1 MGLRGAISALCRNLL
16 LGASQVPRILKWSSV
31 VSLKPTLLKC
41 SLETATMTSWHLPAV
56 VSNLFISIV
65 CHHYADSMRF
75 RYMLFSAGLY
85 SGIKLMELVFRVV
98 MPSCYCILFGI
109 FNNVVK
115 CRIHLLIKR
124 RASSYLQSAI
134 SVSREGASLS
144 VQAHPQSLLDSK
156 NQGLPKLSNF
166 SYLLVCIHCL
176 AQWWLVFSGHRS
188 HLSKPLGL
196 QAATFRP
203 FGELREWETGGEE
216 CE

>member
-1 MGLRGAISALCRNLL
+1 MGLREAISALYHNLL

-31 VSLKPTLLKC
+31 VSLKPTVLKC
-41 SLETATMTSWHLPAV
+41 SLETATMTSWDLPAV
-56 VSNLFISIV
+56 VSNLIISIV

-98 MPSCYCILFGI
+98 MASCYCILFGI

-156 NQGLPKLSNF
+156 TRVFESSVTSLLFISVYTLPNSVASFLRPQESPVK
-166 SYLLVCIHCL
+166 
-176 AQWWLVFSGHRS
+176 
-188 HLSKPLGL
+188 
-196 QAATFRP
+196 TF
-203 FGELREWETGGEE
+203 GVAS
-216 CE
+216 C

>member
-1 MGLRGAISALCRNLL
+1 MGLREAISALYHNLL
-16 LGASQVPRILKWSSV
+16 LGASQVPHILKWSSV
-31 VSLKPTLLKC
+31 VSLKPTVLKC
-41 SLETATMTSWHLPAV
+41 SLETATMTSWDLPAV
-56 VSNLFISIV
+56 VSNLIISIV
-65 CHHYADSMRF
+65 CHHNADSMRF

-156 NQGLPKLSNF
+156 TRVFESSVTSLLFISVYTLPNSVVASFLRPQESPVK
-166 SYLLVCIHCL
+166 
-176 AQWWLVFSGHRS
+176 
-188 HLSKPLGL
+188 
-196 QAATFRP
+196 TF
-203 FGELREWETGGEE
+203 GVAS
-216 CE
+216 C